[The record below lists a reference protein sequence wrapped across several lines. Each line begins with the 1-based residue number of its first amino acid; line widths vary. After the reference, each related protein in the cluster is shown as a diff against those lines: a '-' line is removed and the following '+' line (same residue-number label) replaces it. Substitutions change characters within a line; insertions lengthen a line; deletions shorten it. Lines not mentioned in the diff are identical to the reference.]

1 MTERK
6 AMVDKSHK
14 LPINRQCQ
22 LLELSRSSFYYRGR
36 EVSESE
42 LQQMRQ
48 IDEIHTQRPFYGS
61 RRIRDWFEDQGIS
74 VNRKRIQRLMR
85 LMGIQALY
93 PKKKTSRPGKGHKVY
108 PYLLTGLD
116 INGSN
121 QVWAAD
127 ITYIPMAK
135 GFLYLVAIMDWHSRK
150 VLSWRLSNTMDD
162 YFCLEAL
169 NEALQCYGK
178 PEIFNTDQGAQFTS
192 MDFTDILKQ
201 HDIAI
206 SMDGKGRWM
215 DNIFIERLWR
225 SLKYEEVYLKA
236 YQGVAEA
243 RQGIQSWLQF
253 YNSERRHQGLRRQT
267 PDSVFFAG
275 LKWKKVA

>member
-267 PDSVFFAG
+267 PDSAFFAG